1 MPICPP
7 MGSGFPD
14 CYLLGHPSPQSHEE
28 LHFKDEET
36 EAWKGYL
43 FKGSQQISDM
53 EGRVLI

>member
-1 MPICPP
+1 